1 MNIFSAVFK
10 MYLFVKG
17 FFVLAFRR
25 KSLLSVF
32 SLKLNRF
39 FINHIGC
46 CFGNLIWV
54 VVAFVMVLLTRCHY
68 AFFIHLNL
76 VPINTTSVDLQS
88 CLTIIEAD
96 WKMLLL
102 HMKKKM
108 AYMENLFWFCGW
120 LYFWRNK
127 FSILSKLTLN
137 TPSYLPS
144 SRQ

>member
-10 MYLFVKG
+10 MYLFVNG

-32 SLKLNRF
+32 SLKLNGF

-46 CFGNLIWV
+46 CFGNLTWV

-68 AFFIHLNL
+68 TLFIHLNL

-96 WKMLLL
+96 RKMLLL
-102 HMKKKM
+102 HMKKEM
-108 AYMENLFWFCGW
+108 AYMENLF
-120 LYFWRNK
+120 
-127 FSILSKLTLN
+127 
-137 TPSYLPS
+137 
-144 SRQ
+144 

>member
-10 MYLFVKG
+10 MYLFFNG

-32 SLKLNRF
+32 SLKLNGF
-39 FINHIGC
+39 FINHIRC

-108 AYMENLFWFCGW
+108 AYMENLFWFSGW

-127 FSILSKLTLN
+127 CSIL
-137 TPSYLPS
+137 
-144 SRQ
+144 

>member
-10 MYLFVKG
+10 MYLFVNG

-25 KSLLSVF
+25 KSLVSVF
-32 SLKLNRF
+32 SLKLNGF
-39 FINHIGC
+39 FINHIRC

-108 AYMENLFWFCGW
+108 AYMENLFWFSGW

-127 FSILSKLTLN
+127 CSIL
-137 TPSYLPS
+137 
-144 SRQ
+144 